1 MSEKN
6 KSRMTSPNH
15 GEIDNNSEEI
25 LLERVLLLALYRKSS
40 NNSINDMLVELAE
53 IGAFKNIKEAKQTLK
68 NLRDK
73 KLIENG
79 LLTQQ
84 GLEQVQE
91 ALKFFGAN

>member
-1 MSEKN
+1 
-6 KSRMTSPNH
+6 MTSPNH